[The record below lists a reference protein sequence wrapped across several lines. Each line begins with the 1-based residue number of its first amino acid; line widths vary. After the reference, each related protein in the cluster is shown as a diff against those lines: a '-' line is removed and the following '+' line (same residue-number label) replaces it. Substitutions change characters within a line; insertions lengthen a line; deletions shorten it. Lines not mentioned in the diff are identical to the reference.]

1 MTKLTTNFNLSE
13 FRCKDG
19 TDVPAELMPNVQ
31 KLANELQKLRD
42 ELGLPIKINS
52 GYRTKSYNKKIGGAT
67 NSMHVQAK
75 AADIVVTDITP
86 TNLYKRIEKLIEEG
100 KVNFKGVGVYDT
112 FVHVDVRD
120 RRSRWDERTR

>member
-1 MTKLTTNFNLSE
+1 MNLTTNFKLSE

-19 TDVPAELMPNVQ
+19 TDVPAELLPNVQ

-42 ELGLPIKINS
+42 ELELPIKINS

-120 RRSRWDERTR
+120 RRSRWDERAK

>member
-1 MTKLTTNFNLSE
+1 MNLTTNFKLSE

-19 TDVPAELMPNVQ
+19 TDVPAELLPNVQ

-42 ELGLPIKINS
+42 ELELPIKINS
-52 GYRTKSYNKKIGGAT
+52 GYRTKSYNKKIGGVT

-86 TNLYKRIEKLIEEG
+86 TNLYKHIEKLIEEG
-100 KVNFKGVGVYDT
+100 KVNFKGVGLYDT

-120 RRSRWDERTR
+120 RRSRWDERTK

>member
-1 MTKLTTNFNLSE
+1 MNLTTNFKLSE

-19 TDVPAELMPNVQ
+19 TDVPVELLPNVQ

-42 ELGLPIKINS
+42 ELELPIKINS

-120 RRSRWDERTR
+120 RRSRWDERAK

>member
-1 MTKLTTNFNLSE
+1 MNLTTNFNLSE

-19 TDVPAELMPNVQ
+19 TDVPAELLPNVQ

-52 GYRTKSYNKKIGGAT
+52 GYRTKSYNKKIGGAS

-120 RRSRWDERTR
+120 RRSRWDGAA

>member
-1 MTKLTTNFNLSE
+1 MKLTTNFNLSE

-52 GYRTKSYNKKIGGAT
+52 GYRTKTYNKKIGGAT

-112 FVHVDVRD
+112 FVHVDVRG
-120 RRSRWDERTR
+120 RRSRWDERKT

>member
-1 MTKLTTNFNLSE
+1 MTKLTTNFKLSE

-19 TDVPAELMPNVQ
+19 TDVPTELIPNVQ

-75 AADIVVTDITP
+75 AADIVVADITP

-120 RRSRWDERTR
+120 RRSRWDERTK

>member
-1 MTKLTTNFNLSE
+1 MKLTTNFNLSE
-13 FRCKDG
+13 FRCKDD
-19 TDVPAELMPNVQ
+19 TDVPAELLPNVQ

-52 GYRTKSYNKKIGGAT
+52 GYRTKTYNKKIGGAT

-75 AADIVVTDITP
+75 AADIVVTDISP

>member
-1 MTKLTTNFNLSE
+1 MNLTTNFKLSE

-19 TDVPAELMPNVQ
+19 TDVPVELLPNVQ

-42 ELGLPIKINS
+42 ELELPIKINS

-120 RRSRWDERTR
+120 MRSRWDERTK

>member
-1 MTKLTTNFNLSE
+1 MNLTTNFKLSE

-19 TDVPAELMPNVQ
+19 TDVPAGLLPNVQ

-42 ELGLPIKINS
+42 ELELPIKINS

-120 RRSRWDERTR
+120 RRSRWDERAK

>member
-1 MTKLTTNFNLSE
+1 MNLTTNFKLSE

-19 TDVPAELMPNVQ
+19 TDVPAELLPNVQ
-31 KLANELQKLRD
+31 KLANELQRLRD

-52 GYRTKSYNKKIGGAT
+52 GYRTKSYNKKIGGAS

-100 KVNFKGVGVYDT
+100 KINFKGVGVYDT

-120 RRSRWDERTR
+120 RRSRWDERAK

>member
-1 MTKLTTNFNLSE
+1 MNLTTNFKLSE

-19 TDVPAELMPNVQ
+19 TDVPAELLPNVQ
-31 KLANELQKLRD
+31 KLANELQRLRD

-52 GYRTKSYNKKIGGAT
+52 GYRTKSYNKKIGGAS

-120 RRSRWDERTR
+120 RRSRWDERAK

>member
-1 MTKLTTNFNLSE
+1 MKKLTTNFNLSE

-31 KLANELQKLRD
+31 KLANELQRLRD

-52 GYRTKSYNKKIGGAT
+52 GYRTKSYNKKIGGAS

-120 RRSRWDERTR
+120 RRSRWDERAK

>member
-1 MTKLTTNFNLSE
+1 MNLTTNFKLSE

-19 TDVPAELMPNVQ
+19 TDVPAELLPNVQ

-42 ELGLPIKINS
+42 ELELPIKINS

-120 RRSRWDERTR
+120 KRSRWDERAK

>member
-1 MTKLTTNFNLSE
+1 MKLTTNFNLSE

-19 TDVPAELMPNVQ
+19 TDVPAELLPNVQ

-52 GYRTKSYNKKIGGAT
+52 GFRTKPYNKKKGGAT

>member
-1 MTKLTTNFNLSE
+1 
-13 FRCKDG
+13 
-19 TDVPAELMPNVQ
+19 
-31 KLANELQKLRD
+31 LQKLRD

>member
-1 MTKLTTNFNLSE
+1 MNLTTNFKLSE

-19 TDVPAELMPNVQ
+19 TDVPAELLPNVQ

-42 ELGLPIKINS
+42 ELELPIKINS
-52 GYRTKSYNKKIGGAT
+52 GYRTKPYNKKIGGAT

-120 RRSRWDERTR
+120 RRSRWDERAK

>member
-1 MTKLTTNFNLSE
+1 MNLTTNFKLSE

-31 KLANELQKLRD
+31 KLANELQRLRD

-52 GYRTKSYNKKIGGAT
+52 GYRTKSYNKKIGGAS

-120 RRSRWDERTR
+120 RRSRWDERAK